1 MGRSRSLP
9 SIAADLRD
17 LSFADRQTVLLQ
29 IVDELQEICEGARS
43 GVLLHP
49 ALEFLLRTVGSSIG
63 SIAGADDECWEGI
76 IRELLRLRATMLGLK
91 TGTARALH

>member
-1 MGRSRSLP
+1 MGRGRSFP

-17 LSFADRQTVLLQ
+17 LTFADRQIVLHQ

-49 ALEFLLRTVGSSIG
+49 VLEFLLRTVGTSIG
-63 SIAGADDECWEGI
+63 PIAGADDECWEGI
-76 IRELLRLRATMLGLK
+76 MKELLRLRATMLGLK
-91 TGTARALH
+91 TGTARAPH